1 MTAIRRHVWM
11 ALTVCR
17 HLRDL
22 QFLKLRCAHHGQI
35 NFPEEYARFLDP
47 KSIPLRYR
55 FTLFNTTFDRR
66 DVKLDRYL
74 PTRRAY
80 FVAFVLWA
88 MVGVASIIT
97 SAPSE
102 SGVAKYLQH
111 FSDFAPGFASCA
123 AGS

>member
-1 MTAIRRHVWM
+1 MPRSW
-11 ALTVCR
+11 C
-17 HLRDL
+17 
-22 QFLKLRCAHHGQI
+22 F
-35 NFPEEYARFLDP
+35 
-47 KSIPLRYR
+47 LRYR
-55 FTLFNTTFDRR
+55 FTLFNTTYDRR

-102 SGVAKYLQH
+102 SGVAKYLH
-111 FSDFAPGFASCA
+111 GATVGRKSER
-123 AGS
+123 